1 MWQRTF
7 SCRLKLSHLEIEL
20 DCLKL
25 VCCNFLLWLG
35 FDHFG
40 ISVMVVSW
48 KLFFVDFCAV
58 RSIKGVGHYRHRHIV
73 LNQELLDD
81 YYGQLILQT
90 LLSCLETVD
99 FHIKYYF
106 VVKVGWQPQH
116 NF

>member
-7 SCRLKLSHLEIEL
+7 SCRLDLSHLEIEQ

-48 KLFFVDFCAV
+48 KLFFVDFCAE
-58 RSIKGVGHYRHRHIV
+58 RSIEDAGRFRHRRIV

-81 YYGQLILQT
+81 YYGQLTLQT
-90 LLSCLETVD
+90 RLSCLEIVD

-106 VVKVGWQPQH
+106 VVKVGLQLRH